1 MRTLFF
7 LLALG
12 LWAPPALAFSFDEGL
27 YARPEVKREL
37 DYLRR
42 HPAYLERSRARAEP
56 WLPHL
61 LPLLRARGLPARLL
75 WLPVVESAWLPGA
88 LSPAGAAGLWQ
99 LMPATAA
106 RFGILVADNYDGRLA
121 PLSASRAALT
131 YLAWLHDYFDGD
143 WLLALAAY
151 NAGEGRVRRAM
162 QRSGSRDFWQ
172 LPLPE
177 ETRRYVP
184 RFLAVQK
191 LLGQPAAG
199 RAVLTEHR
207 VKGPLSLSA
216 LASRLGVTVTEL
228 KAQNLALKGNWLPAE
243 HEVSVLLPATG
254 HRRAQRLVTISAQP
268 LFTEQAAGLDLSG
281 AGGLF
286 GEVGAVF
293 RREAPP
299 GWRPY

>member
-1 MRTLFF
+1 MKILFPLF
-7 LLALG
+7 ALW
-12 LWAPPALAFSFDEGL
+12 LWATPASAFSFDEGL
-27 YARPEVKREL
+27 YAHPAVKKEL

-42 HPAYLERSRARAEP
+42 HPAYLERSRARAEA

-61 LPLLRARGLPARLL
+61 LPLLRAHRLPARLA
-75 WLPVVESAWLPGA
+75 WLPVVESAYLPGA

-99 LMPATAA
+99 LMPATAE
-106 RFGILVADNYDGRLA
+106 RFGILVNDDYDGRLA

-162 QRSGSRDFWQ
+162 KRSGSRNFWQ
-172 LPLPE
+172 LPLPA

-191 LLGQPAAG
+191 LLGPP
-199 RAVLTEHR
+199 RASRPSLTEHK
-207 VKGPLSLSA
+207 VKGPLSLST
-216 LASRLGVTVTEL
+216 LAHRLGVTVKEL
-228 KAQNLALKGNWLPAE
+228 KAQNLALKGNSVPAE
-243 HEVSVLLPATG
+243 REVSILVGHTG
-254 HRRAQRLVTISAQP
+254 QHRAQRLVPINAQP
-268 LFTEQAAGLDLSG
+268 LFTTQAAGLDLSG

-293 RREAPP
+293 SQDAPP